1 MSYHVAQWLSAFS
14 ECLPTADLNTLD
26 TLDVFVLLL
35 CSEYLSSQIL
45 CTDYMYLH
53 MDIVPVSQYM
63 HPSILQLLFAAYLG
77 TYFLLPLYKQYILPT
92 KYVQPCPELVHCQ
105 VYMLRLST
113 VTERRGSESE
123 KPSPASS

>member
-1 MSYHVAQWLSAFS
+1 MYSMHGIVSVHPNNFSYLVFGTYLIFHTYLVFDTYLVHICLYNPYVYMSYHVAQWLSAFS

-53 MDIVPVSQYM
+53 MDIVPVSTCTP
-63 HPSILQLLFAAYLG
+63 PSFSSCLLH
-77 TYFLLPLYKQYILPT
+77 T
-92 KYVQPCPELVHCQ
+92 
-105 VYMLRLST
+105 
-113 VTERRGSESE
+113 
-123 KPSPASS
+123 